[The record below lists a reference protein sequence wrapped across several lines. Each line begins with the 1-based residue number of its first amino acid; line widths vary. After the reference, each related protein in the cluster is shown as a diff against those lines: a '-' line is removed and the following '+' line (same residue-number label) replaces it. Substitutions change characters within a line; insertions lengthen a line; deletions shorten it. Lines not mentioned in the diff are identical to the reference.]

1 MARALLIFNE
11 KQIYVYIN
19 ISNFKDGILKG
30 PVKLWRSQL
39 RVQISE
45 LTNFLCHKRLHGND
59 TNFHFRALKVWN
71 HEWFVQPLKMEMTS
85 PLLTKINGEIVLFLN
100 SFAGDATKYDFW
112 TFLY

>member
-1 MARALLIFNE
+1 MEMTRALGSTHVALRFW
-11 KQIYVYIN
+11 K
-19 ISNFKDGILKG
+19 
-30 PVKLWRSQL
+30 KLR
-39 RVQISE
+39 
-45 LTNFLCHKRLHGND
+45 
-59 TNFHFRALKVWN
+59 FRTLKVWN